1 MYLNADVRTLEYTL
15 KTEKLRE
22 IFHLKWE
29 YSGMAGNLWNAKL
42 CLNHIKGGASRFH
55 AVKSKTFFNI
65 LKTNKSDFLRFFNR
79 VCVFVCICICM
90 RMCISLKFIQKY
102 YSNKYQYKS
111 TPLTEHIR
119 RIIKTNIL
127 HIFISDK

>member
-1 MYLNADVRTLEYTL
+1 MRLNQKHFSIFSKQTKAIFFVFSTVYAYLY
-15 KTEKLRE
+15 
-22 IFHLKWE
+22 
-29 YSGMAGNLWNAKL
+29 
-42 CLNHIKGGASRFH
+42 
-55 AVKSKTFFNI
+55 
-65 LKTNKSDFLRFFNR
+65 
-79 VCVFVCICICM
+79 VFVCICM